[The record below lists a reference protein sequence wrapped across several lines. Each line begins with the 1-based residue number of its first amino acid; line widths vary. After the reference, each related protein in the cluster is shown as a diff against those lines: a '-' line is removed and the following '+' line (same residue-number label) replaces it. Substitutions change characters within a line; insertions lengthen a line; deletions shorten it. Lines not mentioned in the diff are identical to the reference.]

1 MLRQRAITNILI
13 FEIIG
18 FGKIYQ
24 TLRTI
29 FLKGGGGVSLCFVFY
44 LKDLTNPVISQIK
57 HKKKRNKKTLPR
69 LLEATSHR
77 SSQTVIVVLAKVI
90 TYFTIASQL

>member
-13 FEIIG
+13 FERIG

-29 FLKGGGGVSLCFVFY
+29 FFEVGGGEVSLCFVFY
-44 LKDLTNPVISQIK
+44 LKDLTNPVISKIK
-57 HKKKRNKKTLPR
+57 HKKNKQ
-69 LLEATSHR
+69 TSKQKNTA
-77 SSQTVIVVLAKVI
+77 SAFGG
-90 TYFTIASQL
+90 YFP

>member
-13 FEIIG
+13 FERIG

-29 FLKGGGGVSLCFVFY
+29 FFEVGGGEVSLCFVFY
-44 LKDLTNPVISQIK
+44 LKDLTNPVISKIK
-57 HKKKRNKKTLPR
+57 HKKKNKQ
-69 LLEATSHR
+69 TSKQKNTA
-77 SSQTVIVVLAKVI
+77 SAFGG
-90 TYFTIASQL
+90 YFP

>member
-29 FLKGGGGVSLCFVFY
+29 FLKGGGGGVSLCFVFY

-57 HKKKRNKKTLPR
+57 HKKKKETKKHCLGFWR
-69 LLEATSHR
+69 LLPIDQVR
-77 SSQTVIVVLAKVI
+77 Q
-90 TYFTIASQL
+90 

>member
-1 MLRQRAITNILI
+1 MLRKRAITNILI

-29 FLKGGGGVSLCFVFY
+29 FLKGGGGGGINPLFRFLSERPNKSRNF
-44 LKDLTNPVISQIK
+44 TN
-57 HKKKRNKKTLPR
+57 
-69 LLEATSHR
+69 
-77 SSQTVIVVLAKVI
+77 
-90 TYFTIASQL
+90 

>member
-1 MLRQRAITNILI
+1 MLRQRAITNNLI

-29 FLKGGGGVSLCFVFY
+29 FLMVGGGGGGGGGGGRKPLFRFLSERPKKSRNF
-44 LKDLTNPVISQIK
+44 TN
-57 HKKKRNKKTLPR
+57 
-69 LLEATSHR
+69 
-77 SSQTVIVVLAKVI
+77 
-90 TYFTIASQL
+90 

>member
-29 FLKGGGGVSLCFVFY
+29 FLKEGGGGGEGEEAFVSFS
-44 LKDLTNPVISQIK
+44 I
-57 HKKKRNKKTLPR
+57 
-69 LLEATSHR
+69 
-77 SSQTVIVVLAKVI
+77 
-90 TYFTIASQL
+90 

>member
-1 MLRQRAITNILI
+1 MLRQRAITNNLI

-29 FLKGGGGVSLCFVFY
+29 FLKEGGEGGGGRKPLFRFLSERPKKSRNF
-44 LKDLTNPVISQIK
+44 TN
-57 HKKKRNKKTLPR
+57 
-69 LLEATSHR
+69 
-77 SSQTVIVVLAKVI
+77 
-90 TYFTIASQL
+90 

>member
-1 MLRQRAITNILI
+1 MLRKRAITNILI

-29 FLKGGGGVSLCFVFY
+29 FLKGGGGSKPLFRF
-44 LKDLTNPVISQIK
+44 LSERPNKSRNFTN
-57 HKKKRNKKTLPR
+57 
-69 LLEATSHR
+69 
-77 SSQTVIVVLAKVI
+77 
-90 TYFTIASQL
+90 

>member
-57 HKKKRNKKTLPR
+57 HKKKTNKKN
-69 LLEATSHR
+69 AAS
-77 SSQTVIVVLAKVI
+77 AFGG
-90 TYFTIASQL
+90 YFP

>member
-29 FLKGGGGVSLCFVFY
+29 FLKEGGGGGGGSLCFVFY
-44 LKDLTNPVISQIK
+44 LKDLKNPVISQIK
-57 HKKKRNKKTLPR
+57 HTHQKKKNT
-69 LLEATSHR
+69 AS
-77 SSQTVIVVLAKVI
+77 AFGG
-90 TYFTIASQL
+90 YFP

>member
-29 FLKGGGGVSLCFVFY
+29 FLKGGGGGVSLCFVFY

-57 HKKKRNKKTLPR
+57 HKKKNKQKNT
-69 LLEATSHR
+69 AS
-77 SSQTVIVVLAKVI
+77 AFGG
-90 TYFTIASQL
+90 YFP